1 MIVNNFR
8 QIADMLTFESEDD
21 FYHLQILM
29 RKKDLPEHAKGK
41 NNNSRCI
48 KTYYIKNKE
57 YLLEKEKEIIDLCHM
72 FTARAYIN
80 LNRKSFK
87 KAAFH
92 LLKEVSDRIVN
103 NQEEYIYRAYESV
116 VGENLANTGTKYW
129 IVDVDTKEAKIIHDT
144 VLAICKCRSS
154 QEKDE
159 NGYFKNI
166 YDYIPTV
173 NGWHI
178 ITAPFNLKQI
188 EPFRC
193 IHPFDVQ
200 KNNPTLLYFNKK
212 E

>member
-41 NNNSRCI
+41 NNNARCI

-87 KAAFH
+87 KAALH
-92 LLKEVSDRIVN
+92 LLKEVTNRVVN

-116 VGENLANTGTKYW
+116 VGESLINTGTKYW
-129 IVDVDTKEAKIIHDT
+129 IVDVDTKEAKIIHDI
-144 VLAICKCRSS
+144 VLEICKCTSS

-178 ITAPFNLKQI
+178 ITCPFNLKQF
-188 EPFRC
+188 EPYQLKYPVD
-193 IHPFDVQ
+193 IQ
-200 KNNPTLLYFNKK
+200 KNNPTLLYFNKI